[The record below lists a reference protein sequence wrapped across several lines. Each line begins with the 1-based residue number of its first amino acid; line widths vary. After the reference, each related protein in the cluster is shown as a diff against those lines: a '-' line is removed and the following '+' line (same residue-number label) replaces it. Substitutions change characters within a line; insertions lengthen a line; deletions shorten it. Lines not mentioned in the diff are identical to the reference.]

1 MPMPSLFDLAYD
13 RVGHPLDDADG
24 QDAEREPTEQAAA
37 SSTTAMETS
46 ALVRQISLEQ
56 AKQLPGPEVLS
67 LWTSFV
73 RRARRLEFKRRQ
85 FEHLGHWLT
94 LVSQGNREA
103 LLAQTCA
110 RV

>member
-1 MPMPSLFDLAYD
+1 MPMPID
-13 RVGHPLDDADG
+13 LDDADG

-46 ALVRQISLEQ
+46 ALVLQISP
-56 AKQLPGPEVLS
+56 KVLS

>member
-1 MPMPSLFDLAYD
+1 MPMSSLFDLAYD
-13 RVGHPLDDADG
+13 RVEHPLDDADG

-46 ALVRQISLEQ
+46 ALVLQISP
-56 AKQLPGPEVLS
+56 KVLS

>member
-1 MPMPSLFDLAYD
+1 MPMPID
-13 RVGHPLDDADG
+13 LDDADG

-46 ALVRQISLEQ
+46 ALVRQIS
-56 AKQLPGPEVLS
+56 PEVLS

>member
-1 MPMPSLFDLAYD
+1 MPMPIDLD
-13 RVGHPLDDADG
+13 GADG
-24 QDAEREPTEQAAA
+24 QDAEREPTEQAAV

-46 ALVRQISLEQ
+46 ALVLQISP
-56 AKQLPGPEVLS
+56 KVLS

>member
-1 MPMPSLFDLAYD
+1 MPMPID
-13 RVGHPLDDADG
+13 LDDADG

-46 ALVRQISLEQ
+46 ALVLQISP
-56 AKQLPGPEVLS
+56 KVLS

-103 LLAQTCA
+103 FLAQTCA

>member
-1 MPMPSLFDLAYD
+1 MPMPID
-13 RVGHPLDDADG
+13 LDDADG
-24 QDAEREPTEQAAA
+24 QDAEREQAAA
-37 SSTTAMETS
+37 SSTTVMETS
-46 ALVRQISLEQ
+46 DLVLQIPPKVLSLWMSFVRR
-56 AKQLPGPEVLS
+56 ARRLS

>member
-1 MPMPSLFDLAYD
+1 MPMPID
-13 RVGHPLDDADG
+13 LDDADG

-46 ALVRQISLEQ
+46 ALVLQISP
-56 AKQLPGPEVLS
+56 KVLS

-94 LVSQGNREA
+94 AVSRGNREA

>member
-1 MPMPSLFDLAYD
+1 MPMPIDLD
-13 RVGHPLDDADG
+13 GADG

-46 ALVRQISLEQ
+46 ALVLQISP
-56 AKQLPGPEVLS
+56 KVLS

>member
-1 MPMPSLFDLAYD
+1 MPMPIDLD
-13 RVGHPLDDADG
+13 GADG
-24 QDAEREPTEQAAA
+24 QDAEREQAAA
-37 SSTTAMETS
+37 SSTTVMETS
-46 ALVRQISLEQ
+46 DLVLQISP
-56 AKQLPGPEVLS
+56 KVLS

>member
-1 MPMPSLFDLAYD
+1 MPMPIDLD
-13 RVGHPLDDADG
+13 GADG

-46 ALVRQISLEQ
+46 ALVLQISPKVLSLWTSFVRR
-56 AKQLPGPEVLS
+56 ARRLS